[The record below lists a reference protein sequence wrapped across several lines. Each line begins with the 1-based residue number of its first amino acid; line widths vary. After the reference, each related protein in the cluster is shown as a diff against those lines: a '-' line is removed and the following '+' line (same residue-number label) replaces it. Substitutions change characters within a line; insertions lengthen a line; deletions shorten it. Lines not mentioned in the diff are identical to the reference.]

1 MWCLLKLNSDVSIM
15 NFKSTW
21 VYFRRIKYNFFQQKI
36 RTISKVEY
44 LLSIWIVSSLSIVH
58 FIVISRLVV
67 QTTGTTSCYL
77 RIEMLKYFI
86 PRSLFSLQFFRRV
99 NILSLQIKSSIKV
112 RSSCCIF
119 ITSNNMCQR
128 VQPYQLCKFE
138 VRYSWKRCS
147 QLRLSPKYTK
157 TDV

>member
-44 LLSIWIVSSLSIVH
+44 LLSIWIVSSLSIVY

-77 RIEMLKYFI
+77 RIEMLKCFI

-119 ITSNNMCQR
+119 LSHLITC
-128 VQPYQLCKFE
+128 
-138 VRYSWKRCS
+138 VRECS
-147 QLRLSPKYTK
+147 HTNFVSLRSGTAGK
-157 TDV
+157 DVRS

>member
-1 MWCLLKLNSDVSIM
+1 M
-15 NFKSTW
+15 
-21 VYFRRIKYNFFQQKI
+21 
-36 RTISKVEY
+36 ISKVEY
-44 LLSIWIVSSLSIVH
+44 HLSIWSIVSSLSIVY

-67 QTTGTTSCYL
+67 QTTGTTSWYL
-77 RIEMLKYFI
+77 RIEMFLKYFI
-86 PRSLFSLQFFRRV
+86 PRSLFSLQIFRRV

-112 RSSCCIF
+112 RSSCCIAFF

-147 QLRLSPKYTK
+147 QLRISPKYTK
-157 TDV
+157 TDVYKK